1 MGLDRYAEVVGLA
14 GKEYRAPVERDIPGH
29 TGHEVIGEL
38 GGKAASADFRPC
50 VKIEPQRQ
58 WVSLR
63 PRLGG
68 VSGEAFGGVAPS
80 VVPVDAS
87 PT

>member
-1 MGLDRYAEVVGLA
+1 M
-14 GKEYRAPVERDIPGH
+14 
-29 TGHEVIGEL
+29 TGF
-38 GGKAASADFRPC
+38 AAALSSMSYSADFRPS

-58 WVSLR
+58 CVSLR
-63 PRLGG
+63 ARLGG